1 MISLFF
7 DTSSPR
13 LIVYLIKDGKI
24 LYEKNILTKYDHSSY
39 LVPSISE
46 AFKNNNIDIN
56 ELDNI
61 FVGIG
66 PGSFTGTRISVT
78 DAKVLAMCLNVN
90 LIPISSL
97 QEFIYAVD
105 NYDYYVP
112 IIEEKND
119 NIYYAIFDKDKNR
132 IMNDSYSNVDTLYKI
147 LDNYDGKIALITD
160 RKDYKYETV
169 GKKIDII
176 KMVDCLKNE
185 KGINPHLLKP
195 SYIKKISV
203 EEKI

>member
-13 LIVYLIKDGKI
+13 LIVYLIKDGNI

-97 QEFIYAVD
+97 REFIYAVD

-132 IMNDSYSNVDTLYKI
+132 IMDDSYSNVDTLYKI

>member
-24 LYEKNILTKYDHSSY
+24 IYEKNILTKYDHSSY

-132 IMNDSYSNVDTLYKI
+132 IMDDSYSNVDTLYKI

>member
-13 LIVYLIKDGKI
+13 LIVYLIKDGNI

-132 IMNDSYSNVDTLYKI
+132 IMDDSYSNVDTLYKI

>member
-13 LIVYLIKDGKI
+13 LIVYLIKDGNI

-132 IMNDSYSNVDTLYKI
+132 IMDDSYSNVDTLYKI

-169 GKKIDII
+169 GEKIDII